1 MNFIKGI
8 EMIHG
13 LLKDMTQ
20 QKFTN
25 KNKLLRK
32 LVIMRHKD
40 LNKLSLK
47 SSQIKKMNTI
57 SLDWNK

>member
-1 MNFIKGI
+1 MISLKFRMLTMIMLHSTKKSRIMNFIKGI

-32 LVIMRHKD
+32 LVIMRH
-40 LNKLSLK
+40 
-47 SSQIKKMNTI
+47 
-57 SLDWNK
+57 